1 MPNLL
6 ALSFEGQVAP
16 SFTLKCLDEGRERP
30 DGWGLGYYPG
40 GEPSATVLK
49 EPAPTSGS
57 IRSELVRVWEHTASS
72 VFLLQIRRARWGG
85 NSNANT
91 QPFARHHGG
100 QEWLFAHSGSL
111 EQRLDGPT
119 DIPFEPVGS
128 TDSERLFC
136 ELLERMAKH
145 GWRRLADADPDVLAG
160 WYHELNAFGSLSSV
174 LTDGLDLCVWAD
186 EHGTTLPHV
195 ASFYPPYT
203 RAVFG
208 DDDVELDLTKRG
220 AMSRRGV
227 IVTSGPIATYGDGHV
242 EHHLVEPGQLI
253 LVRGGLVRHKTR
265 AWNRPSSPPLSSDG
279 SVPVVRVGK
288 QSELPPA
295 EEARYRIRHR
305 TVYRYVEPVER
316 SHHLLRLEPVHD
328 RKQSLESVDL
338 RVSVPHNGFDF
349 EDVFGNRTRRIVI
362 ECDYRELAIESES
375 IVVVRAPDRMQ
386 ARPRHIRSTIP
397 LLWMPWQRHM
407 LAPYLLPQELFESEL
422 LELTEY
428 AMNFVRRNDNDLI
441 DTLTDINNTIFREY
455 EYEQG
460 ATTLATT
467 PFDVYTQRKGVCQD
481 FANLFICLA
490 RSLSVPAR
498 YVCGY
503 VHVANSGN
511 GRDAMALASH
521 AWVEVYMMDTG
532 WRGFDPTNGKLAST
546 EHIRVAVGR
555 TYRDATPTSGTI
567 FVGGGDETLDVAVNV
582 ELLHSFS

>member
-16 SFTLKCLDEGRERP
+16 SFSLKCLDEGRERP

-49 EPAPTSGS
+49 EPAPSAGS

-72 VFLLQIRRARWGG
+72 VFLLHIRRARWGG

-111 EQRLDGPT
+111 ERRLEGPT

-128 TDSERLFC
+128 TDTERLFC
-136 ELLERMAKH
+136 ELLERMAKRN
-145 GWRRLADADPDVLAG
+145 WRRLADASPEELAS
-160 WYHELNAFGSLSSV
+160 WYRELNAFGSLSSV

-186 EHGTTLPHV
+186 EAGNTLPHV

-208 DDDVELDLTKRG
+208 DEDVELDLTKRG

-227 IVTSGPIATYGDGHV
+227 IVTSGPLATYGDGQV
-242 EHHLVEPGQLI
+242 EYHRVEPGQLI
-253 LVRGGLVRHKTR
+253 LVRGGLVRHKTEPAVR
-265 AWNRPSSPPLSSDG
+265 SYPSAGPA
-279 SVPVVRVGK
+279 SVPVIRVGNS
-288 QSELPPA
+288 SELPPA
-295 EEARYRIRHR
+295 EEAQYRIRHR
-305 TVYRYVEPVER
+305 TVYRYVKPVER

-328 RKQSLESVDL
+328 RKQSVDL
-338 RVSVPHNGFDF
+338 FDVRVSVPHNGFDF
-349 EDVFGNRTRRIVI
+349 EDVFGNRTRRLAIDA
-362 ECDYRELAIESES
+362 DYNELAIESES
-375 IVVVRAPDRMQ
+375 LVRVHAPDRMQ
-386 ARPRHIRSTIP
+386 ARPRHVRSTIP

-422 LELTEY
+422 VELTEY

-441 DTLTDINNTIFREY
+441 DTLTDINQTIFREY
-455 EYEQG
+455 KYEQG
-460 ATTLATT
+460 ATTLLTT
-467 PFDVYTQRKGVCQD
+467 PFDVYNERKGVCQD

-490 RSLSVPAR
+490 RLLSVPAR

-503 VHVANSGN
+503 VYVPGANSGN

-546 EHIRVAVGR
+546 EHVRVAVGR

-567 FVGGGDETLDVAVNV
+567 FMGGGDETLDVAVSV
-582 ELLHSFS
+582 ELLPP